1 MSDCEK
7 RMSLLCVQILDVI
20 ENIRGWVGDV
30 GEEQVGGR
38 LLKESSRS
46 VLSVLKSLSTLSEE
60 NLVFYEKYEKE
71 VKSALVMMYDILVKC
86 RDRVPNHFGI
96 YEVEH
101 IYYMNVYFISCC
113 SLFTLLLIIAQSI

>member
-20 ENIRGWVGDV
+20 ENIRGWEGDV

-96 YEVEH
+96 YEV
-101 IYYMNVYFISCC
+101 
-113 SLFTLLLIIAQSI
+113 